1 MIAQLKGTLARK
13 LPEAIVV
20 DVNGVGYEL
29 IISKKTLG
37 GLPPEGDP
45 VHFEVHTHLTEGS
58 LTLYGFSSPS
68 EKALF
73 RRLISVSG
81 IGPRSAI
88 QILSGLSSQELIT
101 AILNEDLISLTA
113 INGIGKKT
121 AERLI
126 VELRDKVLQFSDR
139 VVHEGDRLSPGTGHQ
154 TYDEVLS
161 ALINLGY
168 QKTFAEKALTG
179 VAIRAESTFEEVLK
193 NTLNVLSR

>member
-1 MIAQLKGTLARK
+1 MIAQLKGVLARK
-13 LPEAIVV
+13 TTESVIV
-20 DVNGVGYEL
+20 DVGGVGYEL

-45 VHFEVHTHLTEGS
+45 VQFEVHTHLTEGS
-58 LTLYGFSSPS
+58 LSLYGFVSPS

-88 QILSGLSSQELIT
+88 QILSGLTSQQLVA

-126 VELRDKVLQFSDR
+126 VELKDKILQLSDKVITDGATQPASGR
-139 VVHEGDRLSPGTGHQ
+139 Q

-161 ALINLGY
+161 ALVNLGY
-168 QKTFAEKALTG
+168 QKTFAERALTG
-179 VAIRAESTFEEVLK
+179 VAIRAESTFEEILK
-193 NTLNVLSR
+193 STLNVLSR